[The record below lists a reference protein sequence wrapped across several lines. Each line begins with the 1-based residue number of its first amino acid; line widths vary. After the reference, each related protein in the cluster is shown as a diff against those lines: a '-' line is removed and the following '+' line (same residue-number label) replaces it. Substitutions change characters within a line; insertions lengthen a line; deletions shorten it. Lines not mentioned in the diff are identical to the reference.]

1 MFGVVHGWII
11 TRRFTFE
18 PQPLIRATKSLRTYY
33 LGSLSSNFSS
43 TSQGSV
49 DLSSEQRDG
58 QVDGQVLK
66 GGHVDLILER
76 RSGAEEVELK
86 LWNWNC
92 SVLILTFYSPA
103 HSRLPRA
110 WRAGPW
116 AAPRWPP
123 GRPGGR
129 GSGFRLR
136 SVASWHDLTSETQY
150 IRISPSLLEASQ
162 HRS

>member
-86 LWNWNC
+86 L
-92 SVLILTFYSPA
+92 
-103 HSRLPRA
+103 
-110 WRAGPW
+110 
-116 AAPRWPP
+116 
-123 GRPGGR
+123 
-129 GSGFRLR
+129 
-136 SVASWHDLTSETQY
+136 
-150 IRISPSLLEASQ
+150 
-162 HRS
+162 